1 MDVIMEKISK
11 QHFSDERSLFSSKEL
26 EVEECTFSDGES
38 PLKESSD
45 IIVNNST
52 FEWKYPLWYC
62 TNVVVKDSLWK
73 PTARSGI
80 WYTNNIEM
88 SKTQIDAPKTFRR
101 SNKIRITETKFS
113 DAKETLWQCKNVRLY
128 VVEAKG
134 DYFGYNCEDVEAD
147 NLVIRGNYLFDSCK
161 KVTVR
166 NSYLESKD
174 SFWNC
179 EDVTLINCTIIGEY
193 LGWNTKNL
201 TLINCKI
208 ESHQGLCYVDTLKMY
223 RCEIYRSDL
232 ILEYSKNIDAEIVTV
247 VDSIKNPS
255 SGQIVVAG
263 VKDLILD
270 RKYIDPAKVK
280 IIRR

>member
-1 MDVIMEKISK
+1 MKKILK
-11 QHFSDERSLFSSKEL
+11 KHFNEERSLFCSKEL
-26 EVEECTFSDGES
+26 ELEECVFTDGES

-45 IIVNNST
+45 LIVNKCS

-62 TNVVVKDSLWK
+62 HRVVVKDSEFKL
-73 PTARSGI
+73 TGRSGV
-80 WYTNNIEM
+80 WYTEDIEM
-88 SKTQIDAPKTFRR
+88 SKTNVIAPKTFRK
-101 SNKIRITETKFS
+101 SSKIKLSEVKFS
-113 DAKETLWQCKNVRLY
+113 NASETLWHCKDVRLE

-134 DYFGYNCEDVEAD
+134 DYFGLGCEDVQAD
-147 NLVIRGNYLFDSCK
+147 NLVIRGNYLFDSSK
-161 KVTVR
+161 NVTVR

-174 SFWNC
+174 AFWNC
-179 EDVTLINCTIIGEY
+179 ENVTLINCVIIGEY

-223 RCEIYRSDL
+223 HCEVYHSDL
-232 ILEYSKNIDAEIVTV
+232 ILEYSTNIDAEICTV

-270 RKYIDPAKVK
+270 RNYIDLGKVK